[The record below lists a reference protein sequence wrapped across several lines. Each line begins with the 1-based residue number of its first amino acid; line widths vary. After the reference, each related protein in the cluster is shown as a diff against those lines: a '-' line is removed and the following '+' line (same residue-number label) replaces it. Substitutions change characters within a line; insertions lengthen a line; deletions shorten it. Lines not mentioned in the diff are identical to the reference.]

1 MSTIDDALARGF
13 AHHRAGDLRAAE
25 QIYRQVL
32 AEHPAHAEALHRLG
46 ALALQ
51 TGHAADAVRLLEQ
64 AISIEP
70 NLAEYHHNLGSAYL
84 TLGRNDEARGQF
96 DEAIRLDPAMAD
108 GHYNLGLALYAL
120 GRLEEAAASYRR
132 SLQLRPENPFAHN
145 NLGDLLRELGSLDE
159 ALAHLNQA
167 VALAPEYAKAHYNRS
182 LVWLS
187 QGRLAEGWAEYEWRL
202 QCLDVNPRKFAE
214 PQWNG
219 EPLGD
224 RRLLVHAEQ
233 GLGDTFQF
241 VRYLPLA
248 IERCRH
254 VTFEAPAALL
264 PLLTASGLKNL
275 VSPVDPRPPADAQ
288 ISLMSLARIFSP
300 TLDTI
305 PNVVPYLAADR
316 ALSEHWRGE
325 LSKFAGYRVGIF
337 WQGRTSYRE
346 DRFRSVALSQFAPLA
361 QVSGARLFSLQKGP
375 GSEQISAVQGRFHVV
390 DLGSAADE
398 RSGPF
403 MDTAAIMKN
412 LDLIVTTDTA
422 GAHLAGALG
431 VPVWC
436 ALRSSPDWRWLAD
449 RDDSPWYPTM
459 RLFRQTSAGDWPGVF
474 RRMAAALSQLVGKA

>member
-1 MSTIDDALARGF
+1 MSTIDDALARGL

-25 QIYRQVL
+25 QIYREVL
-32 AEHPAHAEALHRLG
+32 GEHPTHAEALHRLG

-51 TGHAADAVRLLEQ
+51 TAHAADAVRLLER
-64 AISIEP
+64 AIAIEP
-70 NLAEYHHNLGSAYL
+70 NMAEYHNNLGSAYL
-84 TLGRNDEARGQF
+84 TVGRNDDARAQCEA
-96 DEAIRLDPAMAD
+96 AIRLDPAMPD
-108 GHYNLGLALYAL
+108 GHYNLGLVLYAL
-120 GRLEEAAASYRR
+120 GQLDEAAASYRH

-145 NLGDLLRELGSLDE
+145 NLGDLLRELGSPGE
-159 ALAHLNQA
+159 AIDHLNQA
-167 VALAPEYAKAHYNRS
+167 IALVPQYAKAHYNRS

-202 QCLDVNPRKFAE
+202 QCPDVNLRRFAE

-219 EPLGD
+219 EPLGE

-241 VRYLPLA
+241 IRYLPLVY
-248 IERCRH
+248 ERCHH
-254 VTFEAPAALL
+254 VTVEAPAALV
-264 PLLTASGLKNL
+264 PLLATSGVKNL
-275 VSPVDPRPPADAQ
+275 VSTGAPCPPADVQ
-288 ISLMSLARIFSP
+288 SPLMSLARIFSP
-300 TLDTI
+300 TLETI
-305 PNVVPYLAADR
+305 PNTVPYLFADA

-325 LSKFAGYRVGIF
+325 LTKFAGYRVGIF

-361 QVSGARLFSLQKGP
+361 QVSGVQLFSLQKGP
-375 GSEQISAVQGRFHVV
+375 GSEQISSVQERFHVV

-398 RSGPF
+398 RLGPF

-422 GAHLAGALG
+422 SAHLAGALG

-436 ALRSSPDWRWLAD
+436 VLRSSPDWRWLVD

-459 RLFRQTSAGDWPGVF
+459 RLFRQKSAGDWPGVF
-474 RRMAAALSQLVGKA
+474 QKMAAELSQLVGKA

>member
-1 MSTIDDALARGF
+1 MSTIDEALARGL
-13 AHHRAGDLRAAE
+13 AHHRAGDLRTAE

-32 AEHPAHAEALHRLG
+32 AEHPAHAEALHLLG

-51 TGHAADAVRLLEQ
+51 TAHVADAVRLLEQ
-64 AISIEP
+64 AIAIEP
-70 NLAEYHHNLGSAYL
+70 NIAEYHNNLGSAYL
-84 TLGRNDEARGQF
+84 TVGRNDEARAQC
-96 DEAIRLDPAMAD
+96 ETAIRLDPSLPD

-120 GRLEEAAASYRR
+120 GQLEEAAASYRR

-145 NLGDLLRELGSLDE
+145 NLGDLLRELGSSDE
-159 ALAHLNQA
+159 AIAHLNQA
-167 VALAPEYAKAHYNRS
+167 IALAPEYAKAHYNRS

-202 QCLDVNPRKFAE
+202 RCPDVNPRKFAE

-248 IERCRH
+248 IERCGH
-254 VTFEAPAALL
+254 VAFEAPAALV
-264 PLLTASGLKNL
+264 PLLATSGVKNL
-275 VSPVDPRPPADAQ
+275 ISPTDPRPPFDVQ
-288 ISLMSLARIFSP
+288 IPLMSLARIFSP

-305 PNVVPYLAADR
+305 PNAVPYLAADA

-325 LSKFAGYRVGIF
+325 LTKFPGYRVGIF

-361 QVSGARLFSLQKGP
+361 QVSGVRLFSLQKGP
-375 GSEQISAVQGRFHVV
+375 GSEQISAVRGLFHVV

-436 ALRSSPDWRWLAD
+436 ALRSSPDWRWLAN

-459 RLFRQTSAGDWPGVF
+459 RLFRQTSPGDWPGVF
-474 RRMAAALSQLVGKA
+474 QRMAAALSRLVAEA

>member
-1 MSTIDDALARGF
+1 MSTIDDALARGL

-32 AEHPAHAEALHRLG
+32 GEHPTHAEALHRLG

-51 TGHAADAVRLLEQ
+51 TAHAADAVRLLEQ
-64 AISIEP
+64 AIAINPSV
-70 NLAEYHHNLGSAYL
+70 AEYHNNLGSAYL
-84 TLGRNDEARGQF
+84 TVGRNDEARYQF
-96 DEAIRLDPAMAD
+96 DAAIRLDPAMAD
-108 GHYNLGLALYAL
+108 GHYNRGLALYAL
-120 GRLEEAAASYRR
+120 GQLDQAAASYRR
-132 SLQLRPENPFAHN
+132 SLQLRPANPFAHN
-145 NLGDLLRELGSLDE
+145 NLGDLLRELGSPDE
-159 ALAHLNQA
+159 ALDQLNQA
-167 VALAPEYAKAHYNRS
+167 VTLAPQYAKAHYNRS

-202 QCLDVNPRKFAE
+202 QCPDVNPRRFTE

-219 EPLGD
+219 EPLGE
-224 RRLLVHAEQ
+224 RRLMVHAEQ

-241 VRYLPLA
+241 IRYLPLVQ
-248 IERCRH
+248 ERCRH
-254 VTFEAPAALL
+254 VTVEAPAALV
-264 PLLTASGLKNL
+264 PLLTTSGVKNL
-275 VSPVDPRPPADAQ
+275 VPPGDARPPFDVQ
-288 ISLMSLARIFSP
+288 SPLMSLARIFSP
-300 TLDTI
+300 TLESI
-305 PNVVPYLAADR
+305 PSSVPYLFADA

-346 DRFRSVALSQFAPLA
+346 DRYRSVALSQFAPLA
-361 QVSGARLFSLQKGP
+361 QVDGVRLFSLQKGP
-375 GSEQISAVQGRFHVV
+375 GSEQISSVQERFHVV
-390 DLGSAADE
+390 DLGSAVDE

-422 GAHLAGALG
+422 SAHLAGALG

-436 ALRSSPDWRWLAD
+436 ALRSSPDWRWLVE
-449 RDDSPWYPTM
+449 REDSPWYPTM

-474 RRMAAALSQLVGKA
+474 QRMAAALSQLVGTA